1 MGEGKVSRREGRS
14 GDGSGAMM
22 EGRKRQRRSERK
34 QLDDLG

>member
-1 MGEGKVSRREGRS
+1 MGEGKVSRTEGRS

-22 EGRKRQRRSERK
+22 EGRKRQRSERK